1 MVKVTIEA
9 AGEKVQ
15 TLTGEMVNASIIDDN
30 GFKIACVSKLKE
42 GVAPDKFIK
51 SLVGLVDHAIKSYA
65 VDDIS
70 YEMLHAIFAM
80 KMRDNV
86 LKRISDESKPHTQKE
101 TAKGD
106 SSNTLDLIELLRKV
120 VEE

>member
-9 AGEKVQ
+9 AGEKVR

-30 GFKIACVSKLKE
+30 GFKIACVSKSKE

-51 SLVGLVDHAIKSYA
+51 SLVGLVNHAIKSYA

-70 YEMLHAIFAM
+70 YEMLHALFAM
-80 KMRDNV
+80 DMRDDV
-86 LKRISDESKPHTQKE
+86 KRRISDASKPHKQKE

-120 VEE
+120 AEE

>member
-1 MVKVTIEA
+1 MVKVTIEV

-30 GFKIACVSKLKE
+30 AFKIACVSKSKE

-51 SLVGLVDHAIKSYA
+51 SLVGLVNHAIKSYA

-70 YEMLHAIFAM
+70 YEMLHALFAM
-80 KMRDNV
+80 DMRDDV
-86 LKRISDESKPHTQKE
+86 KRRISDESKPHKQKE
-101 TAKGD
+101 DTKSGD
-106 SSNTLDLIELLRKV
+106 GITLDLMEILRKA

>member
-1 MVKVTIEA
+1 MVKVTIEV

-30 GFKIACVSKLKE
+30 GFKIACVSKSKE

-51 SLVGLVDHAIKSYA
+51 SLVGLVNHAIKSYA

-70 YEMLHAIFAM
+70 YEMLHVLFAM

>member
-1 MVKVTIEA
+1 MVKVTIEV

-30 GFKIACVSKLKE
+30 GFKIACVSKSKE

-51 SLVGLVDHAIKSYA
+51 SLVGLVNHAIKSYA

-70 YEMLHAIFAM
+70 CEMLHALFAM
-80 KMRDNV
+80 DMRDDV
-86 LKRISDESKPHTQKE
+86 KRRISDESKPHTQKE

-120 VEE
+120 AEE

>member
-30 GFKIACVSKLKE
+30 GFKIACVSKSKE

-51 SLVGLVDHAIKSYA
+51 SLVGLVNHAIKSYA

-70 YEMLHAIFAM
+70 YEMLHVLFAM

-120 VEE
+120 AEE

>member
-1 MVKVTIEA
+1 MVKVTIEV

-30 GFKIACVSKLKE
+30 GFKIACVSKSKE

-51 SLVGLVDHAIKSYA
+51 SLVGLVNHAIKSYA

-70 YEMLHAIFAM
+70 YEMLHALFAM
-80 KMRDNV
+80 DMRDDV
-86 LKRISDESKPHTQKE
+86 KRRISDESKPHTQKE

-120 VEE
+120 AEE

>member
-1 MVKVTIEA
+1 MVKVTIEVV
-9 AGEKVQ
+9 GEKVQ

-30 GFKIACVSKLKE
+30 GFKIACVSKSKE

-70 YEMLHAIFAM
+70 YEMLHALFAM
-80 KMRDNV
+80 DMRDDV
-86 LKRISDESKPHTQKE
+86 KRRISDESKPHTQKE

-106 SSNTLDLIELLRKV
+106 SSNTLYLIELLRKV
-120 VEE
+120 AEE

>member
-1 MVKVTIEA
+1 MVKVTIEV

-30 GFKIACVSKLKE
+30 GFKIACVSKSKE

-51 SLVGLVDHAIKSYA
+51 SLVGLVNHAIKSYA

-70 YEMLHAIFAM
+70 YEMLHVLFAM
-80 KMRDNV
+80 DMRDNV

-101 TAKGD
+101 TVKGD

-120 VEE
+120 AEE

>member
-1 MVKVTIEA
+1 MVKVTIEV

-30 GFKIACVSKLKE
+30 GFKIACVSKSKE

-51 SLVGLVDHAIKSYA
+51 SLVGLVDQAIKSYA

-70 YEMLHAIFAM
+70 YEMLHALFAM
-80 KMRDNV
+80 DMRDNV

-120 VEE
+120 AEE

>member
-1 MVKVTIEA
+1 MVKVTIEV

-30 GFKIACVSKLKE
+30 GFKIACVSKSKE

-51 SLVGLVDHAIKSYA
+51 SLVGLVNHAIKSNA

-70 YEMLHAIFAM
+70 YEMLHALFAM

-120 VEE
+120 AEE

>member
-1 MVKVTIEA
+1 MVKVTIEV

-15 TLTGEMVNASIIDDN
+15 TLTGEMVNASIVDDN
-30 GFKIACVSKLKE
+30 GFKIACVNKSKE

-51 SLVGLVDHAIKSYA
+51 SLVGLVNHAIKSYA

-70 YEMLHAIFAM
+70 CEMLHALFAM

-120 VEE
+120 AEE

>member
-1 MVKVTIEA
+1 MVKVTIEV

-30 GFKIACVSKLKE
+30 GFKIACVSKSKE

-51 SLVGLVDHAIKSYA
+51 SLVGLVNHAIKSYA

-70 YEMLHAIFAM
+70 YEMLHALFEM

-101 TAKGD
+101 TAKDD

-120 VEE
+120 AEE

>member
-1 MVKVTIEA
+1 MVKVTIEV

-15 TLTGEMVNASIIDDN
+15 TLKGKMVNASIIDDN
-30 GFKIACVSKLKE
+30 GFKIACVSKSKE

-51 SLVGLVDHAIKSYA
+51 SLVGLVNHAIKSYA

-70 YEMLHAIFAM
+70 YEMLHPLLAM

-86 LKRISDESKPHTQKE
+86 LKRISDESKPHTQTE

-120 VEE
+120 AEE